1 MDKVSD
7 LLECRAFIEEK
18 ISFFDY
24 IFINKKVIYSLLA
37 INVVSLILLLN
48 SDFVE
53 SNIRYYLHQ
62 ELTMF
67 VLSGLFFMTSVL
79 MGCFMLS
86 GDFKIFSSFENYI
99 QDVFSESELALFK
112 KIFSNESNLNAMK
125 YKMSPKIS
133 EIDSVLTTES
143 CLREWHAL
151 LLNGSR
157 EHENTLDLFVQK
169 MKEYNACKNVK
180 NSKLTEA
187 NRELGV
193 AGFKLFPQKEEIL
206 DLKINEH

>member
-1 MDKVSD
+1 MGSVSD
-7 LLECRAFIEEK
+7 LLKGRDFIK
-18 ISFFDY
+18 NNVSLFDY
-24 IFINKKVIYSLLA
+24 VFVNKKVIYGLLA
-37 INVVSLILLLN
+37 MNVISLVLFLN
-48 SDFVE
+48 SEFIE

-62 ELTMF
+62 ELAMF
-67 VLSGLFFMTSVL
+67 VSFGLFTITSIL
-79 MGCFMLS
+79 MGSFIFS
-86 GDFKIFSSFENYI
+86 KDFKVVSGFDSYVKE
-99 QDVFSESELALFK
+99 VFSESECALFRK
-112 KIFSNESNLNAMK
+112 YFPNESDLNAMK
-125 YKMSPKIS
+125 YKTGPKIC

-151 LLNGSR
+151 LLNDSR

-193 AGFKLFPQKEEIL
+193 AGFTLFPQKEEIL